1 MLKTLLAAT
10 TALTLISGAGFA
22 ETTYTHSKTE
32 TTDAGPSR
40 DVDVSRTDRRSESH
54 DGMVTEKNKTVEKR
68 VDGDHDSL
76 TLRFGRDHDN
86 DMDHK
91 DKTVTKSTSV
101 SPNGDMTKSKSET
114 TTVR

>member
-10 TALTLISGAGFA
+10 TALTLISGVSFA

-32 TTDAGPSR
+32 MMGAGPSR
-40 DVDVSRTDRRSESH
+40 DVDVHKTVRSTESH
-54 DGMVTEKNKTVEKR
+54 DGMVTEKNKTVEKH

-76 TLRFGRDHDN
+76 TLKMGRDADAGVE
-86 DMDHK
+86 HK
-91 DKTVTKSTSV
+91 DKTVTRSTSV

-114 TTVR
+114 TTIR